1 MRNIFYRAMPILLV
15 LIFLVGCSQSA
26 TKTYEAQEITKDL
39 IPFQLQ
45 LPNSGDPIVV
55 IETELG
61 VIKFVLFEQLS
72 PQGVDI
78 FKGYANSNYYSNGS
92 FDRIEPGT
100 AIQMDYKSTFPD
112 DIDEADKSYYPLENS
127 ASLKHIK
134 GAVSLIYQVGEF
146 VSPSLAFIVGGEVS
160 QEEIDLMEYLG
171 EESFSKELIE
181 VYQKEGG
188 MPSLDGRFTVI
199 GQVYEG
205 FEVLEA
211 INQLPIQESMDN
223 KSHHVPKEPLA
234 IKSLSVEIYE

>member
-1 MRNIFYRAMPILLV
+1 MRNIVYRAIPIFLM
-15 LIFLVGCSQSA
+15 LIFLVGCSQISTDA
-26 TKTYEAQEITKDL
+26 PEVQDVTEDINSL
-39 IPFQLQ
+39 QLQ
-45 LPNSGDPIVV
+45 FPNAGDSIVV
-55 IETELG
+55 METELG
-61 VIKFVLFEQLS
+61 VIKFVLFEKLS

-78 FKGYANSNYYSNGS
+78 FRGYADSNYYKNSS

-100 AIQMDYKSTFPD
+100 ANQMDYKSTYPD
-112 DIDEADKSYYPLENS
+112 DMDESDKTYYPLENS
-127 ASLKHIK
+127 PDLKHIK

-171 EESFSKELIE
+171 EESYSKEIIE

-211 INQLPIQESMDN
+211 INQLPVQESDDN
-223 KSHHVPKEPLA
+223 KSHHVPKEPIP
-234 IKSLSVEIYE
+234 IKNLRIQIFE